1 MTSDVCLCV
10 CAQCTRDI
18 LRVGDVWA
26 TDLSPLELQNADT
39 KRTAES
45 GASRHIEFSQA
56 DGNKTLTG
64 LRGGKEGPMQLK
76 ERKQYSTTMALS
88 VMRKLLTAQKLRR
101 GDGPIAYPESRRAER
116 LFGEH
121 GRTKRRSSHV
131 KLEKLGVEYNPRED
145 TCLKAFV
152 RMMAQAAAMRDMDNA
167 SEASNGSVS
176 TS

>member
-39 KRTAES
+39 KRTAEL
-45 GASRHIEFSQA
+45 GASRHIEFSKA
-56 DGNKTLTG
+56 DGEKTLIG

-88 VMRKLLTAQKLRR
+88 VMRKLKKAS
-101 GDGPIAYPESRRAER
+101 DCAEAPS
-116 LFGEH
+116 G
-121 GRTKRRSSHV
+121 
-131 KLEKLGVEYNPRED
+131 
-145 TCLKAFV
+145 
-152 RMMAQAAAMRDMDNA
+152 
-167 SEASNGSVS
+167 
-176 TS
+176 